1 MQRRE
6 LLQTAYAGQA
16 TNFAATLNAVLGRM
30 VLLPGNYVPEILAPD
45 GPSTAGGVQSRQP
58 VRLVPRVPGFP
69 IHVVGAA
76 NPREGVA
83 ELRTFDCVDAIHQH
97 RFKRP
102 FPIDRASYDRMIK
115 EAERLFETVG
125 LRTSLVHE
133 APLAS
138 SFPPPPMPPAS
149 SSPVAAFVAGVIV
162 MGLVAAFVIIW
173 ILRHR

>member
-1 MQRRE
+1 MQRKE

-16 TNFAATLNAVLGRM
+16 SNFAATLNAVLGRM
-30 VLLPGNYVPEILAPD
+30 LLVPGNYVPEILAPD
-45 GPSTAGGVQSRQP
+45 GPSTSGGVQSRQP

-69 IHVVGAA
+69 VLVIGAA

-83 ELRTFDCVDAIHQH
+83 ELRTFECVDAIHRH

-102 FPIDRASYDRMIK
+102 LPIDRASFERMLK
-115 EAERLFETVG
+115 DAERLFETVG
-125 LRTSLVHE
+125 LRTTLVHE
-133 APLAS
+133 APLNS
-138 SFPPPPMPPAS
+138 TFPPPPVVAQS
-149 SSPVAAFVAGVIV
+149 SSAVGAFVAGLLV